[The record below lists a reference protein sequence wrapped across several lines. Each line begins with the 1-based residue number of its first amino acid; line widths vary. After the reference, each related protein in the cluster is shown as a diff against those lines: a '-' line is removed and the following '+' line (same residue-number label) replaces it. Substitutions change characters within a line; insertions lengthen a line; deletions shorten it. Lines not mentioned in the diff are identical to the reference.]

1 MNKLFSKLKS
11 LSVKGKKLYLFL
23 LIIFI
28 IGVIFGSV
36 FLTILDENDKA
47 SVLNQVASFFNQIKA
62 NEINYLETLRNSMT
76 ANLLYI
82 TFVFILGISIIGIP
96 IVIIMLFL
104 KGFMIGFSLVT
115 IIVQYK
121 FIGVLGA
128 ITYIFPHI
136 IISTLVIL
144 IISYYALNLSFNIFK
159 AVIKKKTI
167 NFNEII
173 NRYSFTMLFGV
184 ILMIISSLIETF
196 ISPYIIKFFLIF
208 I

>member
-1 MNKLFSKLKS
+1 M
-11 LSVKGKKLYLFL
+11 
-23 LIIFI
+23 
-28 IGVIFGSV
+28 
-36 FLTILDENDKA
+36 A
-47 SVLNQVASFFNQIKA
+47 SFNQIKA

-115 IIVQYK
+115 IIAQYK

-159 AVIKKKTI
+159 AVIKE
-167 NFNEII
+167 NNQFQ
-173 NRYSFTMLFGV
+173 
-184 ILMIISSLIETF
+184 
-196 ISPYIIKFFLIF
+196 
-208 I
+208 

>member
-115 IIVQYK
+115 IIAQYK